1 MADHRNFEPEILTN
15 SAEQFLASDYSPEAL
30 LPLHFQLRDE
40 VFLCKQYEDAW
51 GKDHINGLICWRNC
65 TLTSDPI
72 GKVAWKFYKYYRAPF
87 EELLVKEDPY
97 DEEYMQTVERLRTEQ
112 LERLRAEHGTDGIIS
127 LLAYMEDDSAWGVF
141 LSSRLNEREY
151 SLVAHRTSEIGE
163 KDILAG
169 LLSCGELSRATEIFI
184 TLPERMQEVVLKRL
198 NRSGIEDWL
207 TSPKMKQIYWQHR
220 WMIDYDEQTYQSLLK
235 YNPGGLLMWI
245 YRCIE
250 QQEMDIQKVF
260 EVLYLINKNKCNIDA
275 SLLPM
280 IIRKVDNQF
289 YSDEWAELCV
299 NLYYNGF
306 LKHEYG
312 YFPQCMSRYF
322 FRNPDKLLEKIRGDD
337 ALYFEFQWHYRLPSE
352 AFFDI
357 GQLLHW
363 TDVMINASD
372 SDADKVTLVGSILGK
387 APDGDDG
394 IFPIETVR
402 KLLKIKK
409 NEELTTAVARGKI
422 NSLGL
427 RDVEDGKKE
436 REKSDIYKM
445 QARAMEIDYP
455 QTSVILRI
463 LANFYER
470 ESKRDQISS
479 EIEPLQ

>member
-1 MADHRNFEPEILTN
+1 
-15 SAEQFLASDYSPEAL
+15 
-30 LPLHFQLRDE
+30 
-40 VFLCKQYEDAW
+40 
-51 GKDHINGLICWRNC
+51 
-65 TLTSDPI
+65 
-72 GKVAWKFYKYYRAPF
+72 
-87 EELLVKEDPY
+87 
-97 DEEYMQTVERLRTEQ
+97 
-112 LERLRAEHGTDGIIS
+112 
-127 LLAYMEDDSAWGVF
+127 
-141 LSSRLNEREY
+141 
-151 SLVAHRTSEIGE
+151 
-163 KDILAG
+163 
-169 LLSCGELSRATEIFI
+169 LSRATEIFI

-337 ALYFEFQWHYRLPSE
+337 ALYFEFQWYYRLPSE

>member
-1 MADHRNFEPEILTN
+1 
-15 SAEQFLASDYSPEAL
+15 
-30 LPLHFQLRDE
+30 
-40 VFLCKQYEDAW
+40 
-51 GKDHINGLICWRNC
+51 
-65 TLTSDPI
+65 
-72 GKVAWKFYKYYRAPF
+72 
-87 EELLVKEDPY
+87 
-97 DEEYMQTVERLRTEQ
+97 
-112 LERLRAEHGTDGIIS
+112 
-127 LLAYMEDDSAWGVF
+127 
-141 LSSRLNEREY
+141 
-151 SLVAHRTSEIGE
+151 
-163 KDILAG
+163 
-169 LLSCGELSRATEIFI
+169 
-184 TLPERMQEVVLKRL
+184 MQEVVLKRL

-245 YRCIE
+245 YRCIGS
-250 QQEMDIQKVF
+250 QEVDVQKIF
-260 EVLYLINKNKCNIDA
+260 EVLYLINKNGCNVDA

-280 IIRKVDNQF
+280 IIRKVDKQF

-299 NLYYNGF
+299 NLYCSGF

-312 YFPQCMSRYF
+312 YFPQYMSRYF

-363 TDVMINASD
+363 TDVMINASN

-436 REKSDIYKM
+436 REKADTYKM
-445 QARAMEIDYP
+445 QAREMEIDYP